1 MTEEERI
8 ERRREYRRKWGRENR
23 DKIREYKRNTA
34 IRRVVK
40 AINAGDVV
48 LVERSALVANDE
60 VQ

>member
-8 ERRREYRRKWGRENR
+8 QKRKEYRRKWDRENR

-60 VQ
+60 AR